1 MSNYDEIKKENEA
14 LRNAL
19 SFFNTSSE
27 QELQSSFIN
36 HYAQAEGN
44 GAEEDLGG
52 ETAEKRQDLQAPA
65 GDPALEDTKVEDIL
79 AEPDEQ
85 EADVLEWDNFSI
97 ARSDEYANKLNQEQG
112 LSIDDANEKSYY
124 IKYKTPDELLAV
136 QGRMFGINKD
146 EGEGIKSIGGFGTQ
160 EEIGKDLEYMKQ
172 VWESGFP
179 VDEKDNLLV
188 TLDELSPALEAFQE
202 KKEQQGLLQPEQ
214 KEVVNVEKPE
224 GEEVKSDEQ
233 ALQEALNKAEDK
245 TPAPAAAPAKSP
257 AAPKSRNKPT
267 PTIPKPLGKV
277 PASLMN
283 ARLKRESRLTL
294 LKSYK

>member
-19 SFFNTSSE
+19 SFLNTSSE
-27 QELQSSFIN
+27 QELESSFLT
-36 HYAQAEGN
+36 HFAQS
-44 GAEEDLGG
+44 EEDLSG
-52 ETAEKRQDLQAPA
+52 ETADKRQDLAPPQDEGA
-65 GDPALEDTKVEDIL
+65 AEESKIEDIL

-124 IKYKTPDELLAV
+124 MKYKTPDELLAV
-136 QGRMFGINKD
+136 QGRIFGINKD
-146 EGEGIKSIGGFGTQ
+146 DGEGIKSVGGFGTQ

-172 VWESGFP
+172 IWETGFP
-179 VDEKDNLLV
+179 VDEKENLLV

-202 KKEQQGLLQPEQ
+202 KKEQNGIMEPPKQEIVNTEKAEAPE
-214 KEVVNVEKPE
+214 EKTKTD
-224 GEEVKSDEQ
+224 EET
-233 ALQEALNKAEDK
+233 LQEALNKTEPNPKA
-245 TPAPAAAPAKSP
+245 TAP

-267 PTIPKPLGKV
+267 PTIPKPLARV
-277 PASLMN
+277 PAGLMN
-283 ARLKRESRLTL
+283 ARMKRESRLTL